1 MEYQKIINLLEDKP
15 NQLPRFRTKM
25 WVQIND
31 DVRGKYNA
39 NSQIKFK
46 RLMLKSNLFDYS
58 DAYIVAIG
66 TITVAAE
73 GITIYKQH

>member
-1 MEYQKIINLLEDKP
+1 MLDDKP
-15 NQLPRFRTKM
+15 NQLSNFRTKI
-25 WVQIND
+25 WVKIND

-46 RLMLKSNLFDYS
+46 TLIIVIDYS

-66 TITVAAE
+66 TMTVAAE
-73 GITIYKQH
+73 GITIYK

>member
-1 MEYQKIINLLEDKP
+1 MEYQKIINLLDDKP
-15 NQLPRFRTKM
+15 NQLSRFRTKM
-25 WVQIND
+25 QVQIND

-46 RLMLKSNLFDYS
+46 RLMLKANLFDQS

-66 TITVAAE
+66 TITVEAE

>member
-1 MEYQKIINLLEDKP
+1 MEYQKIINLLDDKP

-73 GITIYKQH
+73 GITIYK

>member
-1 MEYQKIINLLEDKP
+1 MLDDKP
-15 NQLPRFRTKM
+15 NQLSNFRTKI
-25 WVQIND
+25 WVKIND

-46 RLMLKSNLFDYS
+46 TLIIVIDYS

-66 TITVAAE
+66 TITVVAE
-73 GITIYKQH
+73 GITIYK